1 MITIIDQ
8 DGNEFAYGDQNAVTL
23 ARKGRYDRDVA
34 CYRNREW
41 ILTTMS
47 RLEVGDA
54 FRFLDGETLSED
66 KVFIVLKPPKV
77 FHHPSRPYLDPDI
90 LVQGLTVQQLCNLY
104 DTVGLPLRIRESL
117 PYSPTM
123 LRISS

>member
-8 DGNEFAYGDQNAVTL
+8 DGNEFAYRDPNAVAL
-23 ARKGRYDRDVA
+23 ARNGRYDRDVA

-47 RLEVGDA
+47 RLGVGDA

-66 KVFIVLKPPKV
+66 WVFIVLKPPKV
-77 FHHPSRPYLDPDI
+77 LHHPHCPNLDPDV
-90 LVQGLTVQQLCNLY
+90 LVQGITVQQLSNLY
-104 DTVGLPLRIRESL
+104 DTVGFPLRIRESL